1 MVGKSLA
8 EQNVTKAR
16 KAEYFCV
23 KESVFPFIK
32 FPGVDLLLGPEMKST
47 GEVMGVGRTFGEAFA
62 KAQLAAGEVIP
73 KSGLVFISVRDEDK
87 DAAVI
92 AAKELVELGFTLCAT
107 HGTAKVIIA
116 SGLEC
121 QGVNKVREGQP
132 HIVDMLK
139 NDQIDMILNTT
150 EDKQAIADSYSIRR
164 TALQHKVFYT
174 TTMAGA
180 MATILALKHSDI
192 SQVNCLQDLH
202 KELSYE

>member
-1 MVGKSLA
+1 
-8 EQNVTKAR
+8 
-16 KAEYFCV
+16 
-23 KESVFPFIK
+23 
-32 FPGVDLLLGPEMKST
+32 
-47 GEVMGVGRTFGEAFA
+47 
-62 KAQLAAGEVIP
+62 
-73 KSGLVFISVRDEDK
+73 
-87 DAAVI
+87 
-92 AAKELVELGFTLCAT
+92 
-107 HGTAKVIIA
+107 
-116 SGLEC
+116 
-121 QGVNKVREGQP
+121 
-132 HIVDMLK
+132 LK